1 MNNNLNVYTVREF
14 VLEECKFDKPEEFG
28 KFHKSYLNYDNS
40 KSVIIQSP
48 RMDIRSIN
56 DNLVELTISR
66 NKDRH
71 KEFFHLFSHLEDMAI
86 LNISSRSQEWFNK
99 KIDKSFVEMMFRSC
113 IHKGLDIDDPFIFKS
128 TCSSHLCQEFQQ
140 NQTVI
145 CLIKIDGIVFG
156 QNSVKLDFKVVQMKQ
171 VETEK
176 IVEKV
181 DFEKNSVHVE
191 NQIFEENASVMPTN
205 FQDEKVI
212 QLEKSASVAQSNY
225 QDEKVIHLEKK
236 EEPKEDTHRSVTT
249 KSVSENDAEKYINDN
264 KRSVSSV
271 VDSQQMSIISEM
283 LKALASND
291 QHKIKELASLLK

>member
-181 DFEKNSVHVE
+181 DFEKNSIHVE

-205 FQDEKVI
+205 F
-212 QLEKSASVAQSNY
+212 